1 MLPADLTVADF
12 AGFPPEAR
20 AIAVSHIA
28 VLQSLPLALA
38 PFLLRELGALDW
50 ELPAERRTLLAQL
63 NTLAAASPQQR
74 AQLLAGF
81 RSIDLG
87 SGLGSPSRAEWLH
100 DPSGFIEQ
108 LTAWLWSSHQTEHFR
123 QVADAFAQACAIATP
138 RSPAAPRLGI
148 VVLGQGAP
156 VPSGARFG
164 RLLPFGVHLT
174 QVGPDGGLAALL
186 DAVAVRA
193 AAGAPSG
200 LSSPPFAHWYIDG
213 DHSAA
218 PPIPNLTQ
226 VAYGALAPARQQLLV
241 RMDQAIASGSVG
253 PESLRS
259 LLAHLRPANLGLPDT
274 AATSALS
281 HFQLSILTEGSGTQ
295 IFATTFVQWAAR
307 ECIRRAE
314 PETLLLRFTPRQ
326 QAQSMDAMLGG
337 TPSTGLDAAGSLV
350 DAEEA
355 AWLTFLNL
363 RRLPDA
369 AATLRFLV
377 WHEGQR
383 EALVIGPGLPAGTS
397 SATPMTMK
405 AAIKLLA

>member
-1 MLPADLTVADF
+1 MLPKDLTAADF
-12 AGFPPEAR
+12 TGFPPEAYAT
-20 AIAVSHIA
+20 AIDHLA
-28 VLQSLPLALA
+28 VLQSLPLPLA
-38 PFLLRELGALDW
+38 PFLLRELAALDW
-50 ELPAERRTLLAQL
+50 KLPAERRTVLAQL
-63 NTLAAASPQQR
+63 KTLAAASPQGR
-74 AQLLAGF
+74 AELLAGF
-81 RSIDLG
+81 RTIDLG
-87 SGLGSPSRAEWLH
+87 SGPGSPSQADWLH

-123 QVADAFAQACAIATP
+123 QVAEAFADACA
-138 RSPAAPRLGI
+138 PAASKPPTSPRLGM

-156 VPSGARFG
+156 LPSGARFG

-174 QVGPDGGLAALL
+174 RVDPDGGLDALL
-186 DAVAVRA
+186 AAAAARA
-193 AAGAPSG
+193 AGHSAQ
-200 LSSPPFAHWYIDG
+200 PFAHWYIDG

-218 PPIPNLTQ
+218 PSIPNLTQ
-226 VAYGALAPARQQLLV
+226 VAYGALAPARKQLLT
-241 RMDQAIASGSVG
+241 RTDQAISSGSMG

-259 LLAHLRPANLGLPDT
+259 LLAHLRPVDLGLPET

-337 TPSTGLDAAGSLV
+337 TPATGLDAAGSLV
-350 DAEEA
+350 DSEEA

-377 WHEGQR
+377 WHEGQS
-383 EALVIGPGLPAGTS
+383 EALVLGPGLPAGTS
-397 SATPMTMK
+397 SSTPMTMK
-405 AAIKLLA
+405 AALKLLA